1 MVFAN
6 GLSTHNRVQCSYKVR
21 QGQSKQA
28 KPKQNIDNLI
38 RLYTFLICNKKQVLY
53 VKGMITMCIKREEM
67 DNKIKEIRELK
78 AMKEELENNL
88 KALENEV
95 IEYCKENEVDEVLG
109 NDFKVTYKP
118 QERKTLDKK
127 ALENDLGD
135 LSDYTKV
142 TTYNVLRIK

>member
-1 MVFAN
+1 MK
-6 GLSTHNRVQCSYKVR
+6 GLIV
-21 QGQSKQA
+21 
-28 KPKQNIDNLI
+28 
-38 RLYTFLICNKKQVLY
+38 
-53 VKGMITMCIKREEM
+53 MCIRREEM

-78 AMKEELENNL
+78 MMKEELENNL

-109 NDFKVTYKP
+109 NDFKVTYKL

-135 LSDYTKV
+135 LSEYTKI
-142 TTYNVLRIK
+142 TTYSVLRIK

>member
-1 MVFAN
+1 
-6 GLSTHNRVQCSYKVR
+6 
-21 QGQSKQA
+21 
-28 KPKQNIDNLI
+28 
-38 RLYTFLICNKKQVLY
+38 
-53 VKGMITMCIKREEM
+53 MCIRREEM

-78 AMKEELENNL
+78 VMKEELEENL

-109 NDFKVTYKP
+109 NDFKVTYKV

>member
-1 MVFAN
+1 MK
-6 GLSTHNRVQCSYKVR
+6 GLIV
-21 QGQSKQA
+21 
-28 KPKQNIDNLI
+28 
-38 RLYTFLICNKKQVLY
+38 
-53 VKGMITMCIKREEM
+53 MCIRREEM

-78 AMKEELENNL
+78 VMKEELENNL

-135 LSDYTKV
+135 LSEYTKI
-142 TTYNVLRIK
+142 TTYSVLRIK

>member
-1 MVFAN
+1 MK
-6 GLSTHNRVQCSYKVR
+6 GLIV
-21 QGQSKQA
+21 
-28 KPKQNIDNLI
+28 
-38 RLYTFLICNKKQVLY
+38 
-53 VKGMITMCIKREEM
+53 MCIRREEM

-78 AMKEELENNL
+78 VMKEELENNL

-109 NDFKVTYKP
+109 NDFKVTYKL

-135 LSDYTKV
+135 LSEYTKI
-142 TTYNVLRIK
+142 TTYSVLRIK

>member
-1 MVFAN
+1 MK
-6 GLSTHNRVQCSYKVR
+6 GLIV
-21 QGQSKQA
+21 
-28 KPKQNIDNLI
+28 
-38 RLYTFLICNKKQVLY
+38 
-53 VKGMITMCIKREEM
+53 MCIRREEM

-78 AMKEELENNL
+78 VMKEELENNL
-88 KALENEV
+88 KALENEL

-135 LSDYTKV
+135 LSEYTKI
-142 TTYNVLRIK
+142 TTYSVLRIK

>member
-1 MVFAN
+1 MK
-6 GLSTHNRVQCSYKVR
+6 GLIV
-21 QGQSKQA
+21 
-28 KPKQNIDNLI
+28 
-38 RLYTFLICNKKQVLY
+38 
-53 VKGMITMCIKREEM
+53 MCIRREEM

-78 AMKEELENNL
+78 VMKEELENNL
-88 KALENEV
+88 KALENEL

-109 NDFKVTYKP
+109 NDFKVTYKA

-135 LSDYTKV
+135 LSEYTKV

>member
-1 MVFAN
+1 M
-6 GLSTHNRVQCSYKVR
+6 
-21 QGQSKQA
+21 
-28 KPKQNIDNLI
+28 
-38 RLYTFLICNKKQVLY
+38 
-53 VKGMITMCIKREEM
+53 KGMIVMCIKREEM

-135 LSDYTKV
+135 LSEYTKV

>member
-1 MVFAN
+1 
-6 GLSTHNRVQCSYKVR
+6 
-21 QGQSKQA
+21 
-28 KPKQNIDNLI
+28 
-38 RLYTFLICNKKQVLY
+38 
-53 VKGMITMCIKREEM
+53 MCIRREEM

-78 AMKEELENNL
+78 VMKEELENNL

-135 LSDYTKV
+135 LSEYTKI
-142 TTYNVLRIK
+142 TTYSVLRIK

>member
-1 MVFAN
+1 
-6 GLSTHNRVQCSYKVR
+6 
-21 QGQSKQA
+21 
-28 KPKQNIDNLI
+28 
-38 RLYTFLICNKKQVLY
+38 
-53 VKGMITMCIKREEM
+53 MCIRREEM

-78 AMKEELENNL
+78 VMKEELENNL
-88 KALENEV
+88 KALENEL

-109 NDFKVTYKP
+109 NDFKVTYKA

>member
-1 MVFAN
+1 MK
-6 GLSTHNRVQCSYKVR
+6 GL
-21 QGQSKQA
+21 
-28 KPKQNIDNLI
+28 II
-38 RLYTFLICNKKQVLY
+38 
-53 VKGMITMCIKREEM
+53 MCIRREEM

-78 AMKEELENNL
+78 VMKEELENNL

-135 LSDYTKV
+135 LSEYTKI
-142 TTYNVLRIK
+142 TTYSVLRIK

>member
-1 MVFAN
+1 
-6 GLSTHNRVQCSYKVR
+6 
-21 QGQSKQA
+21 
-28 KPKQNIDNLI
+28 
-38 RLYTFLICNKKQVLY
+38 
-53 VKGMITMCIKREEM
+53 MCIKREEM
-67 DNKIKEIRELK
+67 DSRIKEIRELK

-95 IEYCKENEVDEVLG
+95 IEYCKENEVEELLG
-109 NDFKVTYKP
+109 NDFKLTYKT

-142 TTYNVLRIK
+142 TSYKVLRIK

>member
-1 MVFAN
+1 
-6 GLSTHNRVQCSYKVR
+6 
-21 QGQSKQA
+21 
-28 KPKQNIDNLI
+28 
-38 RLYTFLICNKKQVLY
+38 
-53 VKGMITMCIKREEM
+53 MCIKREQM
-67 DNKIKEIRELK
+67 DSKIKEIRELK
-78 AMKEELENNL
+78 LLKEELENNL
-88 KALENEV
+88 KALENDI
-95 IEYCKENEVDEVLG
+95 IEYCKENEVEEVLG

>member
-1 MVFAN
+1 MK
-6 GLSTHNRVQCSYKVR
+6 GL
-21 QGQSKQA
+21 
-28 KPKQNIDNLI
+28 II
-38 RLYTFLICNKKQVLY
+38 
-53 VKGMITMCIKREEM
+53 MCIRREEM

-78 AMKEELENNL
+78 VMKEELENNL

-135 LSDYTKV
+135 LSEYTKV
-142 TTYNVLRIK
+142 TTYSVLRIK

>member
-1 MVFAN
+1 MK
-6 GLSTHNRVQCSYKVR
+6 GLIV
-21 QGQSKQA
+21 
-28 KPKQNIDNLI
+28 
-38 RLYTFLICNKKQVLY
+38 
-53 VKGMITMCIKREEM
+53 MCIRREEM

-78 AMKEELENNL
+78 VMKEELENNL
-88 KALENEV
+88 KALENEL

-109 NDFKVTYKP
+109 NDFKVTYKA